1 MIVAPFQINIG
12 NGLNL
17 LVKHPQLDSLPEQ
30 TADILQCYH
39 WFSPLSKP
47 RTDVLALPRSGKCF
61 LLVKTSFPHG
71 TTNQKH
77 YLDLG
82 SEGFVNTEFLRAFLR
97 RNLAREPGFGIASLC
112 WLFSRATNWSNNPYD
127 MNSNNS

>member
-1 MIVAPFQINIG
+1 MGQTF
-12 NGLNL
+12 GLSI
-17 LVKHPQLDSLPEQ
+17 PPLDSLPEQ
-30 TADILQCYH
+30 TADILQSYR

-47 RTDVLALPRSGKCF
+47 RTNDLALPRSGKCF

-82 SEGFVNTEFLRAFLR
+82 SEGYVSTEFLRAFLR
-97 RNLAREPGFGIASLC
+97 QNLARKPVFGITNLC
-112 WLFSRATNWSNNPYD
+112 
-127 MNSNNS
+127 